1 MPRWYPVA
9 LPLLAALTTT
19 SLVGQQPEPATART
33 TIGGYGE
40 VHYTNRSGPLSPGE
54 VNVKRFV
61 IFLSHSF
68 SDRIAFRSELELE
81 DTKIEGGADGGEVAL
96 EQAYL
101 DYRLI
106 DAVTLRTGLV
116 LTPVGIINEV
126 HEPPTFNGVARPQF
140 DREVIPST
148 WREIGVGAVGNLSA
162 TRGLAYRVYLVSGL
176 RADGFGGGTGLR
188 SGRQGGKEASFAN
201 PSLTGRLEWARPG
214 LKLAGSFWYGGSA
227 NQDTLIGTGSFDA
240 PILMLA
246 ADARYDTGP
255 LSLRGVV
262 VRTTIGDA
270 ADINQAYGSDI
281 GSRMQGGYLEGAVN
295 LLRLLQ
301 PATTQRLLA
310 FVRHERY
317 DLHAAVPTGTTRNDA
332 YARRVTTLGLS
343 YKPLWNVVFKADYA
357 LFRNRAGAGEDEAL
371 ALGVGYQF

>member
-1 MPRWYPVA
+1 MFTRPIIA
-9 LPLLAALTTT
+9 LTLLAVLTAPTLAAQAPEAPAERT
-19 SLVGQQPEPATART
+19 S
-33 TIGGYGE
+33 IGGYGE
-40 VHYTNRSGPLSPGE
+40 VHYTNRSGLRSPGE

-61 IFLSHSF
+61 VFLSHTF
-68 SDRIAFRSELELE
+68 SDRLAFRSELELE
-81 DTKIEGGADGGEVAL
+81 DTKLEGGEDGGEVAL

-101 DYRLI
+101 DYRLG
-106 DAVTLRTGLV
+106 DAATLRTGLV

-140 DREVIPST
+140 DREVIPTT
-148 WREIGVGAVGNLSA
+148 WREIGVGLVGNLSA
-162 TRGLAYRVYLVSGL
+162 SRGLAYRIYLVSGL

-240 PILMLA
+240 PVLLLA

-255 LSLRGVV
+255 LAFRGVV

-270 ADINQAYGSDI
+270 AGINQAYGSDV
-281 GSRMQGGYLEGAVN
+281 GSRIQGGYLEGGLDLV
-295 LLRLLQ
+295 RLLQ
-301 PATTQRLLA
+301 PASGQRLLA
-310 FVRHERY
+310 FIRHERY
-317 DLHAAVPTGTTRNDA
+317 DLHAAVPAGTSRNAA